1 REIIVEKENM
11 APKGEKLAMKG
22 YAKWASTSAAYK
34 MSAKMARTALKPW
47 TRKATITN
55 GPGPLKGWTDVRDF
69 PAPSK
74 QSFRSWFKERQKG
87 GNAQCRFKIET
98 LSWINWRDDSDARA
112 GQKVYSVRT
121 GACSHSLEHA
131 KAIRRM

>member
-1 REIIVEKENM
+1 MRRMYGSLSGKDS
-11 APKGEKLAMKG
+11 APRTVNSPPGNHCGKGKHGTKGRKLAMKG
-22 YAKWASTSAAYK
+22 YAKWASTPAAYK

-47 TRKATITN
+47 TRKETITN

-87 GNAQCRFKIET
+87 GNA
-98 LSWINWRDDSDARA
+98 
-112 GQKVYSVRT
+112 
-121 GACSHSLEHA
+121 
-131 KAIRRM
+131 